1 MKRLLFILFTI
12 TIYNVS
18 AQETLMPLLPEQD
31 SLQMETERQLMYRNL
46 LQGNTPTGEL
56 MEFQKL
62 PEFDFEQE
70 LTNRWNYNL
79 SEFSFYQ
86 GNFFGPGFGGISSS
100 PFLRNATIFSEGS
113 YQAGKNFR
121 LGGYSFG
128 GNSVISAPFPS
139 QGLNNF
145 DTRGSTLFMQYNV
158 SKNFKIETKISVS
171 QGPQNDFR

>member
-12 TIYNVS
+12 IIYNVS
-18 AQETLMPLLPEQD
+18 AQEMLMPLLPEQD
-31 SLQMETERQLMYRNL
+31 SLQMQTERQVMYRNL
-46 LQGNTPTGEL
+46 LQGNTPTGEM

-62 PEFDFEQE
+62 PEFDFKQE
-70 LTNRWNYNL
+70 LTNRWNYNQ
-79 SEFSFYQ
+79 SDFSFFH
-86 GNFFGPGFGGISSS
+86 GNFFAPGFGGISPS

-113 YQAGKNFR
+113 YQVGKNFR

-128 GNSVISAPFPS
+128 GNSVFSAPYPS

-158 SKNFKIETKISVS
+158 SKNFKIETRVNVIR
-171 QGPQNDFR
+171 GPTP